1 MLKFL
6 KDWALP
12 ISIVVGVVMY
22 FVFTALPLPY
32 SVHILAGRVVSV
44 VQPLLIFSM
53 LFLSFCKIK
62 PNDLRL
68 CPWHAWLLGIQ
79 VLSFIIPALVIIRH
93 PDMEGR
99 ILLESA
105 MLCMICPTATAA
117 AVVVGKLGGNAA
129 HLVTYT
135 VIINLTASIVIPLFA
150 PLVHPQEGL
159 TFLSAS
165 AAIIAKVFPLLIC
178 PLLLAWAVRYALPP
192 LGQRLEHTGDLAFY
206 IWTVSLSLAIA
217 VSTRSIVHSRVG
229 VLMLGGIALVSLLCC
244 IVQFWLG
251 KRIGAVFDRRSA
263 AILSGKGGMR
273 EAPVGHVEKATAG
286 QSFGQKNT
294 VFLIWLAYTFFTP
307 VTAIAGGFYCIWHNV
322 INSWQLYRVQKEKA

>member
-12 ISIVVGVVMY
+12 ISIITGVVMY
-22 FVFTALPLPY
+22 FIFTALPLPH
-32 SVHILAGRVVSV
+32 SAHILAGRVVNI

-62 PNDLRL
+62 PSDLRL
-68 CPWHAWLLGIQ
+68 CPWHGWLLGIQ
-79 VLSFIIPALVIIRH
+79 ALAFIVPAFIIIRH

-99 ILLESA
+99 MLLESA

-178 PLLLAWAVRYALPP
+178 PLLLAWAVRYALPR

-217 VSTRSIVHSRVG
+217 VSTRSIMHSDVG
-229 VLMLGGIALVSLLCC
+229 MLMLAGIALVSLVCC
-244 IVQFWLG
+244 IVQFWAG
-251 KRIGAVFDRRSA
+251 KRIGALFDRRTAKTATDGKSISA
-263 AILSGKGGMR
+263 KS
-273 EAPVGHVEKATAG
+273 HVEKITAG

-322 INSWQLYRVQKEKA
+322 INSWQLYRVAHHDS